1 MRRKIRK
8 RVHASLR
15 RLEDFPDDLHRENAK
30 IPRPEKTVKG
40 DYMEPVPI
48 PLPLFTQ
55 VPRETVWKVAQGPL
69 ESGFRYYNSARTGLL
84 CPVSA
89 VRMAIGRVVREFPD
103 SLSRARL

>member
-8 RVHASLR
+8 RVRASLR

-40 DYMEPVPI
+40 DYMEPVPF

-55 VPRETVWKVAQGPL
+55 VPRR
-69 ESGFRYYNSARTGLL
+69 GFLGS
-84 CPVSA
+84 
-89 VRMAIGRVVREFPD
+89 
-103 SLSRARL
+103 SRIRQE